1 MRINTFCKLLQ
12 NEVGKILLSGFI
24 SERIFLKWTTF
35 WCFQAVISE
44 RIFKKTLLYLENYMS
59 CMIWFHKCHDPV
71 SILQAS
77 VEDTPETAGKFAK
90 KLPAFRN
97 TLIEAGSNANV
108 RSYEWKPNHAAC
120 IWKVT
125 DNKEVPKKQKVITHC
140 KEVVLKN
147 LKERGSVPWERNWN
161 MQRK

>member
-1 MRINTFCKLLQ
+1 MRLVKSLCRALLVKGFFE
-12 NEVGKILLSGFI
+12 NNISSLLSCN
-24 SERIFLKWTTF
+24 SEGT
-35 WCFQAVISE
+35 
-44 RIFKKTLLYLENYMS
+44 FKKILLYLENYMS

-97 TLIEAGSNANV
+97 TLIEAGSNTNV